1 MGIKSD
7 AKTVIDSHKIPN
19 KPKRPLTGYLKFMLE
34 KRPIILKENP
44 SLQNTD
50 IVKRVAEQWKDLSL
64 EGKAKYQE
72 AAVQDRAKY
81 DEEILKYNADLT
93 PEQVEVLSHIEYE
106 KRKDRKKRKL
116 RKEYIAAGKPKRP
129 INSFGLFVQDNATPG
144 KSLTEVMIDVKAKWE
159 QLPDI
164 EKQKYQIKFRKSLE
178 KYEVELAKWENEMIA
193 EGKTHLIRA
202 QTLKKHPSLTSKGK
216 KSNPE

>member
-1 MGIKSD
+1 MKSD

-19 KPKRPLTGYLKFMLE
+19 KPKRPLTGYLKFMME

-44 SLQNTD
+44 SLQSTD
-50 IVKRVAEQWKDLSL
+50 IVKRVAEQWKALSY

-72 AAVQDRAKY
+72 EAVHDRAKY
-81 DEEILKYNADLT
+81 DEEILKYNAELT

-116 RKEYIAAGKPKRP
+116 RKEYIATGKPKRP
-129 INSFGLFVQDNATPG
+129 ITSFGLFVQDNATSG
-144 KSLTEVMIDVKAKWE
+144 KPLAEVMIEMKTKWE

-164 EKQKYQIKFRKSLE
+164 EKQKYQIKFKKNIE
-178 KYEVELAKWENEMIA
+178 KYEIELAKWENEMIA
-193 EGKTHLIRA
+193 EGKTHLIRV
-202 QTLKKHPSLTSKGK
+202 QTLKKHSSSTSKGK
-216 KSNPE
+216 KGNPE